1 MKKLLIFA
9 LCLLGICNAHAE
21 MMTAQEIILTEV
33 YHMQPWDGKESDGHL
48 EPGHTRTN
56 FLASV
61 DANELYIGAD
71 TDAPAYVEVIDQEN
85 GDVVAEEEFEGEELI
100 DHIQLWMENNTVDS
114 AFQLKIAS
122 ESRAEFEQ
130 VRIPCFD
137 DSGMAIDA
145 RTFATRLRK
154 YLSKEPFNIDSKVV
168 TSGLGKCILIIGE
181 K

>member
-9 LCLLGICNAHAE
+9 LCLLGICNARAE

-71 TDAPAYVEVIDQEN
+71 TDAPAYVEVIDPNTGEMIT
-85 GDVVAEEEFEGEELI
+85 DEEFVGETTIYIPQSGDYELYI
-100 DHIQLWMENNTVDS
+100 YTESGTVM
-114 AFQLKIAS
+114 AG
-122 ESRAEFEQ
+122 EF
-130 VRIPCFD
+130 
-137 DSGMAIDA
+137 
-145 RTFATRLRK
+145 
-154 YLSKEPFNIDSKVV
+154 VV
-168 TSGLGKCILIIGE
+168 E
-181 K
+181 